1 MWHPEDGVLHALLDG
16 ELTGDARLK
25 VEAHLRNCAEC
36 DTRFREAKAFAV
48 EADSLVNAIDVPPAR
63 TSGRTRLPGR
73 RRIRFATLAWAATLV
88 LAAGLGYWGQ
98 DTIRRAPPAELREG
112 DRPATHPAARA
123 ESIAT
128 TSPKSKAAPNTDE
141 TTTDRVAGG
150 RDQQASKEEALP
162 PAGPELPSAEEGKQA
177 ENRARVAEPPAEAQP
192 TAPALGGV
200 AAAVERAREDAAAP
214 LGWRTVTMEQAVQV
228 LGGAVR
234 LVDGLTPERFD
245 VGPGTL
251 VPGGDP
257 TREVVRVVYAGGGIV
272 LDQQRSDDS
281 AALRRAARYED
292 AAARTLSAQPAR
304 RDLEWR
310 LKDGFRYVVTG
321 TVGADSLEA
330 LTDRVR

>member
-25 VEAHLRNCAEC
+25 VEAHLRSCAEC
-36 DTRFREAKAFAV
+36 DARFREAKALAV

-63 TSGRTRLPGR
+63 APGSSRLPGR
-73 RRIRFATLAWAATLV
+73 RRLRFATLAWAATLV

-98 DTIRRAPPAELREG
+98 DTIRRAPPTELREG
-112 DRPATHPAARA
+112 DRPAARPAARA
-123 ESIAT
+123 ESIPAT
-128 TSPKSKAAPNTDE
+128 PPISKAAPPADE
-141 TTTDRVAGG
+141 TVIDRVTSGEDRPRG
-150 RDQQASKEEALP
+150 KEETLTPAEPESP
-162 PAGPELPSAEEGKQA
+162 PAKEGRQA
-177 ENRARVAEPPAEAQP
+177 ENRARFAEPPAEAQP
-192 TAPALGGV
+192 TAPAVGGV
-200 AAAVERAREDAAAP
+200 AAAAERTREDEAAP

-292 AAARTLSAQPAR
+292 AAARALSAQSTTR
-304 RDLEWR
+304 ELEWR

>member
-36 DTRFREAKAFAV
+36 DTRFREAKAIAV
-48 EADSLVNAIDVPPAR
+48 EADSLVNTIDVPPVRAP
-63 TSGRTRLPGR
+63 GHTRLPGR
-73 RRIRFATLAWAATLV
+73 RRIRFATLAWAATIV

-112 DRPATHPAARA
+112 DRPATRPAARA
-123 ESIAT
+123 ESVAAT
-128 TSPKSKAAPNTDE
+128 PPMSKAAPPADE
-141 TTTDRVAGG
+141 TVTDRLASGEG
-150 RDQQASKEEALP
+150 RRQAKAETLP
-162 PAGPELPSAEEGKQA
+162 PAGPESPPAEEGRQA

-200 AAAVERAREDAAAP
+200 AAAAERAREDEAAP

-257 TREVVRVVYAGGGIV
+257 THEVVRVVYAGGGIV

-292 AAARTLSAQPAR
+292 AAARTLSAQSATR
-304 RDLEWR
+304 ELEWR